1 MRLNH
6 AVARSPGP
14 SAVERAAL
22 EKAKRGSVAQLLFK
36 CARLLNELAI
46 ARARERTGLDV
57 RVAHTAL
64 FPHIDL
70 DGTRLTEL
78 ARRLGVSKQAAGQLV
93 DEMVE
98 LGVLERVADPDD
110 ARAKR
115 IRFARRGGGLALM
128 EGFAVLGE
136 LEKALAHKLGKKRIE
151 ALHETLLALLE
162 VLEQREL

>member
-1 MRLNH
+1 MGRRTS
-6 AVARSPGP
+6 APP
-14 SAVERAAL
+14 SAAERSEL
-22 EKAKRGSVAQLLFK
+22 EQAKRASVGQLLFK
-36 CARLLNELAI
+36 CARLLNELALS
-46 ARARERTGLDV
+46 RARERTGIDV

-78 ARRLGVSKQAAGQLV
+78 ARRLGTSKQAAGQLV

-98 LGVLERVADPDD
+98 MGVLERVADPDD

-115 IRFARRGGGLALM
+115 IRFARRGGAIALM

-136 LEKALAHKLGKKRIE
+136 LERELAKKLGKPRIE
-151 ALHETLLALLE
+151 ALHETLLELLG
-162 VLEQREL
+162 VLERGEL

>member
-1 MRLNH
+1 M
-6 AVARSPGP
+6 ARRSSPP
-14 SAVERAAL
+14 PTTAEREAL
-22 EKAKRGSVAQLLFK
+22 AKAKRESVAQLLFK

-46 ARARERTGLDV
+46 GRARARSGLDV
-57 RVAHTAL
+57 RVAHTSL

-78 ARRLGVSKQAAGQLV
+78 AKRLGVSKQAAGQLV

-98 LGVLERVADPDD
+98 MGVLERVADPED

-136 LEKALAHKLGKKRIE
+136 LEKTIARELGKPRVE
-151 ALHETLLALLE
+151 ALHDTLLELLALLE
-162 VLEQREL
+162 QGKL